1 MSGGWVIAAALAAA
15 AAGTGIG
22 IGETRWRRLVLR
34 ELPEEIAWGALDEAD
49 IQALS
54 SWRRFRSGWLQGRR
68 ERRAVRR
75 VAGRLA
81 RAKIVQR
88 RAAGTRGRLLQVEIL
103 SLRTRLRRSREG
115 DRSAAGQS

>member
-1 MSGGWVIAAALAAA
+1 MSGAWIAAAALAAA

-22 IGETRWRRLVLR
+22 LREARWRRLVLR
-34 ELPEEIAWGALDEAD
+34 ELPEEIAWGALGEAD
-49 IQALS
+49 IEALA

-75 VAGRLA
+75 IAGRLA

-115 DRSAAGQS
+115 FVPAAGRS